1 MYKIK
6 QKIKMETI
14 WTGSYLERM
23 SHALRYYHKKG
34 YKNVEKI
41 TPWTVYEDIS
51 DITKHEDRRN
61 FYFKNDV
68 IVASGE
74 QSFLQMIKDSG
85 IKPGKYSTYTPC
97 FRDEDY
103 IDDIHKQY
111 FLKVEL
117 IEWWY
122 DDSNGSNHTENVE
135 KLDETIKICKD
146 FYSQYMQP
154 DVIKTE
160 DGFDIVDKITGIEIG
175 SYGIRSCI
183 MHNKKITW
191 IYATGLAEPRFTH
204 ILEKSQP
211 GYHINHIPKSK
222 IGSLDKI
229 SEELME
235 CFDAEQQNNKIML
248 LVELSDLYGALESFM
263 QSNFPT
269 LSIDDLKNMSQT
281 TKRAFISGR
290 R

>member
-1 MYKIK
+1 
-6 QKIKMETI
+6 MEAK

-41 TPWTVYEDIS
+41 TPWTVNEDTS
-51 DITKHEDRRN
+51 DITKPQDRRN
-61 FYFKNDV
+61 FYFNNDV

-74 QSFLQMIKDSG
+74 QSFLQMIKDG
-85 IKPGKYSTYTPC
+85 TINPGKYSTYTPC
-97 FRDEDY
+97 FRDEDK

-122 DDSNGSNHTENVE
+122 DDSNNFNSDENLD
-135 KLDETIKICKD
+135 KLHETIRICKD
-146 FYSQYMQP
+146 FYSQYMEP
-154 DVIKTE
+154 DITKTD

-175 SYGIRSCI
+175 SYGIRSYTI
-183 MHNKKITW
+183 NNKNIIW
-191 IYATGLAEPRFTH
+191 IYGTGLAEPRFTH

-229 SEELME
+229 FEELME
-235 CFDAEQQNNKIML
+235 CFDAEQQNDKIML

-263 QSNFPT
+263 QFNFPSF
-269 LSIDDLKNMSQT
+269 SIDDLKNTSHT